1 MKSVSENS
9 SRTACGRRRRM
20 QTAGFTLVEMLAVV
34 AIVLLL
40 VGLLLPVVHQAR
52 KQAKIVK
59 AARQVNE
66 LQQAW
71 SAYHLAYRSLP
82 AGIVE
87 MNQEAL
93 DILRGAGHALNPRR
107 IQYLDTKPG
116 TAAYKDPWGATLQV
130 RLDEDA
136 RNEVEAN
143 GVTLPF
149 PVAVWSLG
157 PDGVAFTED
166 DITSW
171 EDGWSEP

>member
-1 MKSVSENS
+1 
-9 SRTACGRRRRM
+9 M

-116 TAAYKDPWGATLQV
+116 TAAV
-130 RLDEDA
+130 RLDEDG

>member
-1 MKSVSENS
+1 MKTVSEKS
-9 SRTACGRRRRM
+9 ARTACGRRRRER
-20 QTAGFTLVEMLAVV
+20 TAAFTLVEMLAVV

-52 KQAKIVK
+52 QRAKVAK
-59 AARQVNE
+59 AARQVSE

-71 SAYHLAYRSLP
+71 SAYHLQYRRLP
-82 AGIVE
+82 PDIDE
-87 MNQEAL
+87 MNQDAL

-116 TAAYKDPWGATLQV
+116 TVAYKDPWGATLQV
-130 RLDEDA
+130 LLDEDG
-136 RNEVEAN
+136 RNEVETN

-149 PVAVWSLG
+149 PIAVWSKG
-157 PDGVAFTED
+157 PDGAAFTED

-171 EDGWSEP
+171 EDGWSGP